1 MQNHIKN
8 ETVISTAGA
17 TIDPKDD
24 YDPQVHIKNEI
35 VISTATA
42 TIDLKDNYDPHM
54 HRNVKNPT
62 NNWQTFA
69 HFLKASIGTGVLA
82 MPSAFAHAGYVNGL
96 VFTVIIGL
104 LALYCLHI
112 LIDCMYILC
121 KRQRV
126 PYVSFSE
133 AMKLGLQQGPPCLRC
148 LAPIAAPFVDGFL
161 AFYHFGICCVY
172 VVFIAESIKQ
182 LVDEYLVEWDVRLHM
197 CLLIVPLL
205 LIFSIRNLKL
215 LAPFSSA
222 ANLLLFVGFGIVL
235 YYILV
240 DLPPL
245 SERDAFVH
253 YSKLPTFF
261 GTVLFALE
269 AVGVILAIEEN
280 MATPRAYVQPCGI
293 MNWGMSIVLSLY
305 VFLGFFGYWKYGA
318 EAKGSVTLN
327 IPQTEILAQVVKIF
341 FAITTYISYALQG
354 YVTAHILWTKYLS
367 KRIENTKKHAFY
379 ELCFRALIVLLTFGC
394 AIAIP
399 DLSLFL
405 SLVGSFCLSVLGLI
419 FPALLQIC
427 VQYETGYGP
436 AGYRLLVNLLL
447 LLFGIFGGVVGTYVS
462 IVDIIKSFS
471 GQLA

>member
-1 MQNHIKN
+1 MQADIKN
-8 ETVISTAGA
+8 ESMVYPTKPTIS
-17 TIDPKDD
+17 DD
-24 YDPQVHIKNEI
+24 YDPHK
-35 VISTATA
+35 
-42 TIDLKDNYDPHM
+42 

-69 HFLKASIGTGVLA
+69 HFLKASVGTGVLA
-82 MPSAFAHAGYVNGL
+82 MPSAFAHAGYVNGIIL
-96 VFTVIIGL
+96 TLIIGG

-112 LIDCMYILC
+112 LISCMYLLC

-133 AMKLGLQQGPPCLRC
+133 AMKLGLQQGPPFLRC
-148 LAPIAAPFVDGFL
+148 LAPIATPFVDGFL

-182 LVDEYLVEWDVRLHM
+182 LFDEYVVVWDVRLHM

-235 YYILV
+235 YYICT

-245 SERDAFVH
+245 SEREAFED
-253 YSKLPTFF
+253 YKKFPTFF

-280 MATPRAYVQPCGI
+280 MATPRAYVTPCGI
-293 MNWGMSIVLSLY
+293 MNWGMAIVLSLY
-305 VFLGFFGYWKYGA
+305 VFLGFFGYWKYGD
-318 EAKGSVTLN
+318 EAMGSVTLN
-327 IPQTEILAQVVKIF
+327 IPQTEVMAQVVKIF

-354 YVTAHILWTKYLS
+354 YVTAHILWSKYLS
-367 KRIENTKKHAFY
+367 KRIKDISKHTLY
-379 ELCFRALIVLLTFGC
+379 ELLFRAVIVLLTFLC

-405 SLVGSFCLSVLGLI
+405 SLVGSFCLSILGLI

-427 VQYETGYGP
+427 VQYEQGYGP
-436 AGYRLLVNLLL
+436 FRIRLVINMLLL
-447 LLFGIFGGVVGTYVS
+447 IFGFFGGIIGTYVS
-462 IVDIIKSFS
+462 IVDIVEALS
-471 GQLA
+471 

>member
-1 MQNHIKN
+1 MQADIKN
-8 ETVISTAGA
+8 ESMVYPTKPTIS
-17 TIDPKDD
+17 DD
-24 YDPQVHIKNEI
+24 YDPHK
-35 VISTATA
+35 
-42 TIDLKDNYDPHM
+42 

-82 MPSAFAHAGYVNGL
+82 MPSAFAHAGYVNGIIL
-96 VFTVIIGL
+96 TLIIGG

-112 LIDCMYILC
+112 LISCMYLLC

-133 AMKLGLQQGPPCLRC
+133 AMKLGLQQGPPFLRC
-148 LAPIAAPFVDGFL
+148 LAPIATPFVDGFL

-182 LVDEYLVEWDVRLHM
+182 LFDEYVVVWDVRLHM

-235 YYILV
+235 YYICT

-245 SERDAFVH
+245 SEREAFED
-253 YSKLPTFF
+253 YKKFPTFF

-280 MATPRAYVQPCGI
+280 MATPRAYVTPCGI
-293 MNWGMSIVLSLY
+293 MNWGMAIVLSLY
-305 VFLGFFGYWKYGA
+305 VFLGFFGYWKYGD
-318 EAKGSVTLN
+318 EALGSVTLN
-327 IPQTEILAQVVKIF
+327 IPQTEVMAQVVKIF

-354 YVTAHILWTKYLS
+354 YVTAHILWSKYLS
-367 KRIENTKKHAFY
+367 KRIKDISKHTLY
-379 ELCFRALIVLLTFGC
+379 ELLFRAVIVLLTFLC

-405 SLVGSFCLSVLGLI
+405 SLVGSFCLSILGLI

-427 VQYETGYGP
+427 VQYEQGYGP
-436 AGYRLLVNLLL
+436 FHIRLVINMLLL
-447 LLFGIFGGVVGTYVS
+447 IFGFFGGIVGTYVS
-462 IVDIIKSFS
+462 IVDIVEALS
-471 GQLA
+471 

>member
-1 MQNHIKN
+1 MQADIKN
-8 ETVISTAGA
+8 ESMVYPTKPTIS
-17 TIDPKDD
+17 DD
-24 YDPQVHIKNEI
+24 YDPHK
-35 VISTATA
+35 
-42 TIDLKDNYDPHM
+42 

-82 MPSAFAHAGYVNGL
+82 MPSAFAHAGYVNGIIL
-96 VFTVIIGL
+96 TLIIGG

-112 LIDCMYILC
+112 LISCMYLLC

-133 AMKLGLQQGPPCLRC
+133 AMKLGLQQGPPFLRC
-148 LAPIAAPFVDGFL
+148 LAPIATPFVDGFL

-182 LVDEYLVEWDVRLHM
+182 LFDEYVVVWDVRLHM

-235 YYILV
+235 YYICT

-245 SERDAFVH
+245 SEREAFED
-253 YSKLPTFF
+253 YKKFPTFF

-280 MATPRAYVQPCGI
+280 MATPRAYVTPCGI
-293 MNWGMSIVLSLY
+293 MNWGMAIVLSLY
-305 VFLGFFGYWKYGA
+305 VFLGFFGYWKYGD
-318 EAKGSVTLN
+318 EALGSVTLN
-327 IPQTEILAQVVKIF
+327 IPQTEVMAQVVKIF

-354 YVTAHILWTKYLS
+354 YVTAHILWNKYLS
-367 KRIENTKKHAFY
+367 KRIKDISKHTLY
-379 ELCFRALIVLLTFGC
+379 ELLFRAVIVLLTFLC

-405 SLVGSFCLSVLGLI
+405 SLVGSFCLSILGLI

-427 VQYETGYGP
+427 VQYEQGYGP
-436 AGYRLLVNLLL
+436 FRIRLVINMLLL
-447 LLFGIFGGVVGTYVS
+447 IFGFFGGIVGTYVS
-462 IVDIIKSFS
+462 IVDIVEALS
-471 GQLA
+471 

>member
-1 MQNHIKN
+1 MQNDSKN
-8 ETVISTAGA
+8 DSVAMPTSKAN
-17 TIDPKDD
+17 IDD
-24 YDPQVHIKNEI
+24 
-35 VISTATA
+35 
-42 TIDLKDNYDPHM
+42 YDPHM
-54 HRNVKNPT
+54 HRKVKNPT

-82 MPSAFAHAGYVNGL
+82 MPSAFAHAGYVNGFVL
-96 VFTVIIGL
+96 TAIIGL

-112 LIDCMYILC
+112 LINSMYVLC

-126 PYVSFSE
+126 PYISFSE
-133 AMKLGLQQGPPCLRC
+133 SMRLGLQEGPPMLRC
-148 LAPIAAPFVDGFL
+148 LAPIASPFVDGFL

-182 LVDEYLVEWDVRLHM
+182 LVDEYLVVLDVRLHM
-197 CLLIVPLL
+197 CFLIIPLM
-205 LIFSIRNLKL
+205 LIFSIRNLKV

-222 ANLLLFVGFGIVL
+222 ANLLLFVGFGIIL
-235 YYILV
+235 YYV
-240 DLPPL
+240 FENLPPL
-245 SERDAFVH
+245 SEREAFVS
-253 YSKLPTFF
+253 YTKLPTFF

-280 MATPRAYVQPCGI
+280 MATPRSYVQPCGI
-293 MNWGMSIVLSLY
+293 MNWGMAIVLSLY
-305 VFLGFFGYWKYGA
+305 IFLGFFGYWKYGDDA
-318 EAKGSVTLN
+318 LGSITLN
-327 IPQTEILAQVVKIF
+327 IPQTEVLAQVVKIF

-354 YVTAHILWTKYLS
+354 YVTAHIVWNQFLS
-367 KRIENTKKHAFY
+367 KRIANVKKHTLY
-379 ELCFRALIVLLTFGC
+379 ELCFRAFIVLLTFGC
-394 AIAIP
+394 AVAIP

-436 AGYRLLVNLLL
+436 CGIRLVANLLL

-462 IVDIIKSFS
+462 IVDIINSMS
-471 GQLA
+471 GKVA